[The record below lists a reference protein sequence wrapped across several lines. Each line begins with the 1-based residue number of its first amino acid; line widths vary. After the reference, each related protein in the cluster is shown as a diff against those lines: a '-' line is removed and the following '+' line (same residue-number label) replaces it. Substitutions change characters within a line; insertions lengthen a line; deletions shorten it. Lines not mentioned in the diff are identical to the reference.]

1 MQPNVNLHVSGGRM
15 QKLDYNGDGWPD
27 LLFVADNGFN
37 VKTKLYK
44 NLGANESGL
53 VQFKVIKD
61 DFPVG
66 EMSVNTADYDH
77 DGDLD
82 IFFTGKPCVMY
93 NNEGD
98 DVFKENLIPNFSA
111 GMNNT
116 QWVDFDS
123 DGDLDLFMTGY
134 FTVDY
139 VEDVDQPYGYVL
151 KNQLIVSGKRYREPG
166 TKCSYQPDVLPGYG
180 RASFDVERSTR

>member
-1 MQPNVNLHVSGGRM
+1 MN
-15 QKLDYNGDGWPD
+15 
-27 LLFVADNGFN
+27 
-37 VKTKLYK
+37 
-44 NLGANESGL
+44 
-53 VQFKVIKD
+53 
-61 DFPVG
+61 FPVG
-66 EMSVNTADYDH
+66 EVSVNTADYDH

-98 DVFKENLIPNFSA
+98 DTFKENLIPNFSA

-134 FTVDY
+134 FTADY
-139 VEDVDQPYGYVL
+139 VEDVDQPYGYVT
-151 KNQLIVSGKRYREPG
+151 QESVDCFRKRYRKPG
-166 TKCSYQPDVLPGYG
+166 SSVLPSTCRLPGHG
-180 RASFDVERSTR
+180 RASSEVERSTR